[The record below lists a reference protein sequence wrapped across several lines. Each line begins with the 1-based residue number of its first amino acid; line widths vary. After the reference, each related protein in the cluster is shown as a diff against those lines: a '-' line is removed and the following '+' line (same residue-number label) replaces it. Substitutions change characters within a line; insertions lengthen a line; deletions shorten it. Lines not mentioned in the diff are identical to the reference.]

1 MIPSLVQD
9 LRYALRQLSRS
20 PTFTIAAIL
29 TLGLGIGATTAIFS
43 VVNGLLLRP
52 PAGVVEFDRLASI
65 YTSDYGGA
73 LHGASSLPDVDDFR
87 AGTTALSDI
96 AAYTIRPIVL
106 SDGGG
111 AALAEMVLSQIVTP
125 NYFDLLGARPQIGR
139 GFLPGEGTP
148 GERGDVVILGHQF
161 WLDRFGGNPG
171 IIGETIRLAGVPY
184 TVVGVA
190 EEGFRGLLPVLAPAL
205 FVPVGAP
212 GISDARREPRG
223 SRGFFVFGRLADD
236 ATFEQ
241 ARTQLRSVAVGLHEQ
256 YPEAWTNVRNEPR
269 SVTLI
274 PTPEATV
281 PPQVR
286 GPAFGFAALLMAI
299 ASGVLLI
306 ACANIANLL
315 LAKSTGR
322 RREIGIRMAIGASR
336 GRIARQLLT
345 ESMVLAGF
353 GALLG
358 ILIALSGTRA
368 LAIFTTRL
376 PLPFSVRLDIG
387 PDLHVL
393 GFAAAMTIV
402 AGTLSGFAPALF
414 STRRSLSSS
423 LYRDE
428 AVRHRFGP
436 RAMLAAGQI
445 AIAMLLLAV
454 GGLLV
459 RSLLSA
465 QTVDP
470 GFRADGLLSV
480 SLAVDEQSATPE
492 QQLSFQREVLERVR
506 SLPGVSSASYASS
519 LPLGAGD
526 GRRGFVAE
534 GYTPGESEDTEIHF
548 ANAGAGYFQTMGTR
562 ILRGREFEA
571 TDQLGAPTVAVV
583 NETFARRYF
592 QDQDPLG
599 RQLTTGQ
606 NVLTVIGVAQD
617 GKYVTLG
624 EEPLPFV
631 WLAADQ
637 WPPVMLTIVTRA
649 DASAGALGEAIRRIV
664 AEVDQDVAVTGMA
677 IADQHLSFVLL
688 PQRTGAWLLGLFGAL
703 GLALAALG
711 VYGVMAYSVNQRT
724 REFGIRLALGARPGD
739 LTRMVLRQGMI
750 ACVIGGAIGLALAAG
765 VSRLIRFLLFGV
777 EPLDPMTFVGVATLV
792 FGTAL
797 LANWLPAR
805 RTAKTDPLEFLRLD

>member
-1 MIPSLVQD
+1 MISSLLQD

-20 PTFTIAAIL
+20 PAFAIAAIL

-52 PAGVVEFDRLASI
+52 PAGVVEFDRLVSI
-65 YTSDYGGA
+65 YTSDYSGP
-73 LHGASSLPDVDDFR
+73 LYGASSLPDVEDFR
-87 AGTTALSDI
+87 EGTAALSGV

-111 AALAEMVLSQIVTP
+111 AAPAEMVLGQIVTP
-125 NYFDLLGARPQIGR
+125 NYFDLLGARPPVGR
-139 GFLPGEGTP
+139 GFLPDEGTP
-148 GERGDVVILGHQF
+148 GEQGNVVILGHQF
-161 WLDRFGGNPG
+161 WRDRFGGDPG
-171 IIGETIRLAGVPY
+171 IVGETIRLAGVPY
-184 TVVGVA
+184 TVVGIA

-212 GISDARREPRG
+212 GISDGRHELRG
-223 SRGFFVFGRLADD
+223 SRGFFVFGRLAGD
-236 ATFEQ
+236 ATLEQ
-241 ARTQLRSVAVGLHEQ
+241 ARTQLRSVAAGLHEQ
-256 YPEAWTNVRNEPR
+256 YPDAWTNVRNEPR

-286 GPAFGFAALLMAI
+286 GPALGFAALVMAI

-315 LAKSTGR
+315 LARSTGR
-322 RREIGIRMAIGASR
+322 RREIGIRLAIGASR
-336 GRIARQLLT
+336 GRVARQLLT

-358 ILIALSGTRA
+358 ILIAWSGTRVLA
-368 LAIFTTRL
+368 LFTTGL
-376 PLPFSVRLDIG
+376 PLPFTVRLDIG
-387 PDLHVL
+387 PDLRVL
-393 GFAAAMTIV
+393 GFAAVMTII

-414 STRRSLSSS
+414 ATRRSLSSS
-423 LYRDE
+423 LHRDE
-428 AVRHRFGP
+428 AVRRRFGP
-436 RAMLAAGQI
+436 GATLAAGQI
-445 AIAMLLLAV
+445 AVAMLLLTA

-465 QTVDP
+465 QSIDP

-480 SLAVDEQSATPE
+480 SLAVDEQSTTPD
-492 QQLSFQREVLERVR
+492 QRLSFQQEVLERVR
-506 SLPGVSSASYASS
+506 GLPGVSSASYASS

-534 GYTPGESEDTEIHF
+534 GYTPGESEDTGIHF

-571 TDQLGAPTVAVV
+571 TDQIGAPTVAII
-583 NETFARRYF
+583 NEAFAQRYF
-592 QDQDPLG
+592 QGLDPLG
-599 RQLTTGQ
+599 RQLSNGP
-606 NVLTVIGVAQD
+606 NVLTVVGIAQD

-637 WPPVMLTIVTRA
+637 WPPAMLTIVVRA
-649 DASAGALGEAIRRIV
+649 GASAENLGEAIRRIV
-664 AEVDQDVAVTGMA
+664 AEADQDVAVTGVAMA
-677 IADQHLSFVLL
+677 SQHLSFVLL

-711 VYGVMAYSVNQRT
+711 IYGLMAYSVNQRT
-724 REFGIRLALGARPGD
+724 REFGIRLALGAQPRD
-739 LTRMVLRQGMI
+739 LTRMVLRQGMTV
-750 ACVIGGAIGLALAAG
+750 CMIGGAIGLALAAG
-765 VSRLIRFLLFGV
+765 VSRLMRFLLFGI

-792 FGTAL
+792 FGIAL

-805 RTAKTDPLEFLRLD
+805 RTAKANPLESLRFD